1 MNEPGIIYFCWKIL
15 MLVLKFS
22 GKEYV
27 FVRNDLPLKMFGG
40 LLRPNSKFYIGLGL
54 SRCPN
59 MLGNLEFLKVT
70 KTFIFVSKQP
80 LCFSD

>member
-1 MNEPGIIYFCWKIL
+1 

-27 FVRNDLPLKMFGG
+27 YVRNDLPLKTFEG

-59 MLGNLEFLKVT
+59 MLGNLEFLKVA
-70 KTFIFVSKQP
+70 KTYIFISEQP
-80 LCFSD
+80 CAFLIDIY